1 MENFQRELRRA
12 MEDATA
18 QDPLWDLTPAS
29 VASEELPEGDVATVH
44 LGEEPMNIEIFS
56 QTNNLL
62 AEHFPVQQEDEGSTT
77 EDEDVQQED
86 EGSTTEDEDVYVET
100 DSGEIS
106 YLSDP
111 ESYLSDP
118 ELNSEDEQIEMENE
132 QRAAENPEYYY
143 QSNDLDDS
151 DDNQTN
157 EENAEIRAQRRH
169 GIRVF
174 SAIESWMEAQ
184 FIMRLEQEMNHIK
197 DNPRNIVWTNER
209 LLIFK
214 ILCKT
219 DIQETIQQLREGSIL
234 CPISQDSEE

>member
-1 MENFQRELRRA
+1 MENFQRELRRI
-12 MEDATA
+12 MEDGTI
-18 QDPLWDLTPAS
+18 QDPLWTLTPAS

-118 ELNSEDEQIEMENE
+118 ELNSEDELIEAEDEQI
-132 QRAAENPEYYY
+132 AAEDQEYY
-143 QSNDLDDS
+143 QRNDLDDS
-151 DDNQTN
+151 QAD
-157 EENAEIRAQRRH
+157 EVENAEIRAERRH
-169 GIRVF
+169 GIRLF

-197 DNPRNIVWTNER
+197 DNPGNIIWTDDR

-214 ILCKT
+214 IICKN
-219 DIQETIQQLREGSIL
+219 DIRETLQQLREGSIL
-234 CPISQDSEE
+234 CPLSQTNLEE

>member
-29 VASEELPEGDVATVH
+29 AASEELPEGDVATVH

-62 AEHFPVQQEDEGSTT
+62 AEHFPVEQEENHISSSEDEESIT
-77 EDEDVQQED
+77 
-86 EGSTTEDEDVYVET
+86 SDVYVET

-151 DDNQTN
+151 DNNQTN

-219 DIQETIQQLREGSIL
+219 DIQDTIQQLREGSIL

>member
-1 MENFQRELRRA
+1 MENFQRELRRI
-12 MEDATA
+12 MEDGTI
-18 QDPLWDLTPAS
+18 QDPLWTLTPAS

-77 EDEDVQQED
+77 EDE
-86 EGSTTEDEDVYVET
+86 GSTTSSVYVET

-118 ELNSEDEQIEMENE
+118 ELNSEDELI
-132 QRAAENPEYYY
+132 AAEDEQMAAEDQEYY
-143 QSNDLDDS
+143 QRNDLDDS
-151 DDNQTN
+151 QAD
-157 EENAEIRAQRRH
+157 EVENAEIRAERRH
-169 GIRVF
+169 GIRLF

-184 FIMRLEQEMNHIK
+184 FIMRLEEEMNHIK
-197 DNPRNIVWTNER
+197 DNPGNITWTDDR

-214 ILCKT
+214 IICKN
-219 DIQETIQQLREGSIL
+219 DIRETLQQLREGSIL
-234 CPISQDSEE
+234 CPLSQTNLEE

>member
-1 MENFQRELRRA
+1 MENFQRQLRRA

-29 VASEELPEGDVATVH
+29 EDLPEGDVATFH

-62 AEHFPVQQEDEGSTT
+62 AEHFPVEQEENHISSSEDEESIT
-77 EDEDVQQED
+77 
-86 EGSTTEDEDVYVET
+86 SDVYVET

-143 QSNDLDDS
+143 QSNDLDD
-151 DDNQTN
+151 NQTN
-157 EENAEIRAQRRH
+157 EEENVEIRAQRRH

-197 DNPRNIVWTNER
+197 DNPRNIIWTNDR

-214 ILCKT
+214 ILCKN
-219 DIQETIQQLREGSIL
+219 DIRETLQQLREGSIL
-234 CPISQDSEE
+234 CPISQTDLEE

>member
-1 MENFQRELRRA
+1 MENFHRELRLI
-12 MEDATA
+12 MEDGTI
-18 QDPLWDLTPAS
+18 QDPLWTLTPAS

-62 AEHFPVQQEDEGSTT
+62 AEHFP
-77 EDEDVQQED
+77 VQQED

-197 DNPRNIVWTNER
+197 DNPRNIIWTNDR

-214 ILCKT
+214 ILCKN
-219 DIQETIQQLREGSIL
+219 DIRETLQQLREGSIL
-234 CPISQDSEE
+234 CPISQTDLEE

>member
-1 MENFQRELRRA
+1 MENFQRELRRI
-12 MEDATA
+12 MEDGTI
-18 QDPLWDLTPAS
+18 QDPLWTLTPAS

-77 EDEDVQQED
+77 EDE
-86 EGSTTEDEDVYVET
+86 GSTTSSVYVET

-169 GIRVF
+169 EIRIF

-197 DNPRNIVWTNER
+197 DNPRNIVWTNDR

-219 DIQETIQQLREGSIL
+219 DIQETLQQLREGSIL

>member
-1 MENFQRELRRA
+1 MENFQRELRRI
-12 MEDATA
+12 MEDGTI
-18 QDPLWDLTPAS
+18 QDPLWTLTPAS

-62 AEHFPVQQEDEGSTT
+62 AEHFP
-77 EDEDVQQED
+77 VQQED

-197 DNPRNIVWTNER
+197 DNPRNIIWTNDR

-214 ILCKT
+214 ILCKN
-219 DIQETIQQLREGSIL
+219 DIRETLQQLREGSIL
-234 CPISQDSEE
+234 CPISQTDLEE